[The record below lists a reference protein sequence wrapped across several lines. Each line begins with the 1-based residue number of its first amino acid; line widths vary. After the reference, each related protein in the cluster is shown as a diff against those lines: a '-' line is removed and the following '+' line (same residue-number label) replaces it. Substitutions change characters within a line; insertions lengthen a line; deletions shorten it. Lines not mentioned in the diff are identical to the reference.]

1 METSLEQEI
10 AGKEAVERSQEDNVL
25 KTEGPSPKKKR
36 RKGVIAGAVV
46 LAVVLIAGIGMWIWH
61 EQPSFCGTV
70 CHDTMGSYL
79 EGYESGDFLAHNH
92 AQAGVAC
99 LNCHEADLNTQV
111 AELQVQM
118 SGDYRLPLA
127 KMETTDEFCLRDGCH
142 TREEIV
148 DKTASYTTAD
158 GEAVNPHAITFS
170 ADYDT
175 TESPHEVEGETI
187 ACATCHT
194 MHRASAG
201 IGYCYD
207 TCHHTETFASC
218 YDCHDHR

>member
-99 LNCHEADLNTQV
+99 LNCHEAELNTQV

-142 TREEIV
+142 I
-148 DKTASYTTAD
+148 
-158 GEAVNPHAITFS
+158 
-170 ADYDT
+170 
-175 TESPHEVEGETI
+175 
-187 ACATCHT
+187 
-194 MHRASAG
+194 RALYLYSDSSAG
-201 IGYCYD
+201 CHGYGI
-207 TCHHTETFASC
+207 
-218 YDCHDHR
+218 